1 MKNHSI
7 RGLAVSFSSRWRT
20 RKAAV
25 PLAVLLVVA
34 ALLVPAAV
42 VMPVPGVSK
51 ISAASAATTEDPVI
65 VVGGDIACPP
75 GKTVDL
81 THCEQGKT
89 GALLAAINPVAVVPL
104 GDEQYDSGTPAEYA
118 GSYNV
123 TGWGSD
129 KGISRPAAGNHE
141 YRTTGATGYYGYFG
155 SNAGD
160 PQKGY
165 YSWDVAGPNNAFTWH
180 MIALNSEC
188 AVLGGGSITAG
199 CGVGSSQEAWL
210 KADLAAHPN
219 VCTIAY
225 WHRPRFSSSTT
236 TPSSTTYNAFWNDLY
251 AAGADV
257 VLNGHAHDYERFA
270 PQTSSGAADPNGLT
284 EFVVGSGGVGFQTM
298 GPGIPNS
305 VVRNADVFGVLKM
318 TLHQS
323 SFDWQFMPASGY
335 SLTDSGTTQC
345 HSAGAADTTAPTAPA
360 SLSATASSASQV
372 SLNWT
377 AATDNVG
384 VKSYNI
390 YRGSN
395 GATPQLI
402 TTTTTNATSFTDTTV
417 TGSTP
422 YTYQVSAQDAAGNI
436 GPLSNTASV
445 TTPTS
450 TDTTPPTAP
459 SALQAEQV
467 FSNEIDLG
475 WTGSTDSGTGVSGY
489 KVYRQGPGESTFTLL
504 ATTTGTGAGHNSY
517 VDTTVKPSS
526 AYQYKVTA
534 YDGAN
539 NESAAS
545 NTVPVSTPAGPSSK
559 TFTFTTSGDATIQQA
574 SPTTNAGSS
583 SQLII
588 DNSPVDDVMMKF
600 NVATSGCDSL
610 TSAKLTL
617 TNNGDGSTK
626 GGDFYTTGSNWTESG
641 VNWGNAPTR
650 GALLNSLGAVSAN
663 ATATVDVTQGVSSL
677 NGEADFRI
685 GSTSSD
691 GVHYFSKEG
700 TGAKPTLTVVCATP
714 TVPDNTPPSAPTNL
728 STSAANS
735 GEVDLSW
742 SASTDNIGVSSYDIL
757 RDGSKVGSVPG
768 SSLTYQDTTVAA
780 STSYS
785 YAVVARDAA
794 GNISPASNTATVT
807 TPASAAP
814 AAPSNLVAT
823 AVNGTTVNLTWTAST
838 SSNVTGYNVYRGLH
852 GGTLTLLSGGSAGT
866 SPYTDA
872 TATAGTA
879 YDYAVTAVAT
889 GGSESVRSNIAT
901 ATTPGGGSSGIAPRS
916 TTATVTPITSAATSW
931 TVSLPAYSSGDFV
944 VLFLGDNLGS
954 TAGVPTSSGWT
965 NFNTT
970 NESSGLKG
978 AFLGKRMTGTEG
990 SSITVTWGAACLG
1003 VAEATAFTGVN
1014 TAAPVDVP
1022 AVGQAEASTTAV
1034 ASHST
1039 KSVTTVTANV
1049 VLVSGFTTDVAS
1061 TWTQAGDTE
1070 LADAAAGNVSA
1081 SVYYSS
1087 PVPIGTY
1094 SKTATASVASVKA
1107 VSSLLALRPS
1117 G

>member
-1 MKNHSI
+1 MM
-7 RGLAVSFSSRWRT
+7 GLF
-20 RKAAV
+20 AAV
-25 PLAVLLVVA
+25 AASSLV
-34 ALLVPAAV
+34 
-42 VMPVPGVSK
+42 MSVPGVGR
-51 ISAASAATTEDPVI
+51 ISAASAATTGDPVI
-65 VVGGDIACPP
+65 VVAGDIACPP
-75 GKTVDL
+75 SKTVDQ
-81 THCEQGKT
+81 THCGQGKT
-89 GALLAAINPVAVVPL
+89 GALLAAINPVAVIPL

-118 GSYNV
+118 GSYDV

-129 KGISRPAAGNHE
+129 KAISRPAAGNHE

-199 CGVGSSQEAWL
+199 CGAGSSQEAWL

-270 PQTSSGAADPNGLT
+270 PQTSSGAADSKGLT
-284 EFVVGSGGVGFQTM
+284 EFVVGSGGDGFQTM
-298 GPGIPNS
+298 GSGIPNS
-305 VVRNADVFGVLKM
+305 VVRNASAFGVLKM

-323 SFDWQFMPASGY
+323 SFDWQFVPAAGY

-345 HSAGAADTTAPTAPA
+345 HSAGAADTTAPTAPT

-402 TTTTTNATSFTDTTV
+402 ATTTTNATSFTDITV

-436 GPLSNTASV
+436 GPLSDPASV
-445 TTPTS
+445 TTPAS

-467 FSNEIDLG
+467 SSNEIDLG

-545 NTVPVSTPAGPSSK
+545 NTAAASTTAGPSSK

-583 SQLII
+583 SQLIV
-588 DNSPVDDVMMKF
+588 DNSPVDDAMMKF
-600 NVATSGCDSL
+600 NVATTGCDSL
-610 TSAKLTL
+610 TSAKLKL

-641 VNWGNAPTR
+641 VNWGNAPAR
-650 GALLNSLGAVSAN
+650 GALLNSLGAVSPN

-685 GSTSSD
+685 GTTSSD

-700 TGAKPTLTVVCATP
+700 TGAKPTLTVVCATS

-728 STSAANS
+728 SASAANS

-742 SASTDNIGVSSYDIL
+742 SSSTDNIGVSSYDIL

-768 SSLTYQDTTVAA
+768 NSLTYQDTTVAA
-780 STSYS
+780 STSYG
-785 YAVVARDAA
+785 YTVVARDAA
-794 GNISPASNTATVT
+794 GNSSPASNAATV
-807 TPASAAP
+807 
-814 AAPSNLVAT
+814 
-823 AVNGTTVNLTWTAST
+823 
-838 SSNVTGYNVYRGLH
+838 
-852 GGTLTLLSGGSAGT
+852 
-866 SPYTDA
+866 
-872 TATAGTA
+872 
-879 YDYAVTAVAT
+879 
-889 GGSESVRSNIAT
+889 
-901 ATTPGGGSSGIAPRS
+901 TTPGGGSSGIAPRS

-965 NFNTT
+965 NFITT

-1014 TAAPVDVP
+1014 TATPVDVP

-1039 KSVTTVTANV
+1039 KSLTTVTANA

-1070 LADAAAGNVSA
+1070 LADAGAGNVSA

-1094 SKTATASVASVKA
+1094 SKTATASAASVKA

>member
-1 MKNHSI
+1 MLATLAAVAAS
-7 RGLAVSFSSRWRT
+7 GLAVSAPGASR
-20 RKAAV
+20 
-25 PLAVLLVVA
+25 
-34 ALLVPAAV
+34 
-42 VMPVPGVSK
+42 
-51 ISAASAATTEDPVI
+51 ISAASAATTGDPVI
-65 VVGGDIACPP
+65 VAGGDIACPP
-75 GKTVDL
+75 GSTTDL
-81 THCEQGKT
+81 THCGQGKT
-89 GALLAAINPVAVVPL
+89 GALLASSNPAAVIPL
-104 GDEQYDSGTPAEYA
+104 GDEQYDSGTSAEFA
-118 GSYNV
+118 GSYDT

-129 KGISRPAAGNHE
+129 KAISRPAAGNHE

-155 SNAGD
+155 ANAGD
-160 PQKGY
+160 PSKGY
-165 YSWDVAGPNNAFTWH
+165 YSWDIAGPDNAFTWH

-188 AVLGGGSITAG
+188 AVLGGGSISAG
-199 CGVGSSQEAWL
+199 CGAGSSQEQWL

-270 PQTSSGAADPNGLT
+270 PQTSSGAADPKGLT
-284 EFVVGSGGVGFQTM
+284 EFVVGTGGDGFQTM
-298 GPGIPNS
+298 GAGLPNS
-305 VVRNADVFGVLKM
+305 VVRDASNFGVLKL

-335 SLTDSGTTQC
+335 SFTDSGTAPC
-345 HSAGAADTTAPTAPA
+345 HSAGPADTTAPTAPTN
-360 SLSATASSASQV
+360 LSATASSATQV
-372 SLNWT
+372 NLSWT

-402 TTTTTNATSFTDTTV
+402 ATTTTNATSFTDATV

-436 GPLSNTASV
+436 GPLSDTASV
-445 TTPTS
+445 TTPAS

-467 FSNEIDLG
+467 SSNEIDLG

-517 VDTTVKPSS
+517 ADTTVKPSS

-545 NTVPVSTPAGPSSK
+545 NTVSVSTPAGPSSE
-559 TFTFTTSGDATIQQA
+559 TFTFTDSGDATIQQA
-574 SPTTNAGSS
+574 KPTTNAGASS
-583 SQLII
+583 PLIV

-600 NVATSGCDSL
+600 NVATTGCDSL

-617 TNNGDGSTK
+617 TNDSDGSSK
-626 GGDFYTTGSNWTESG
+626 GGDFYTTGSNWTEGG

-650 GALLNSLGAVSAN
+650 GTLLNSLGAVAAN
-663 ATATVDVTQGVSSL
+663 ATVSVDVTQGISSL

-685 GSTSSD
+685 GTTSSD

-700 TGAKPTLTVVCATP
+700 TGAKPTLTVVCATS
-714 TVPDNTPPSAPTNL
+714 TVPDVTPPSAPTNL
-728 STSAANS
+728 SASAANS

-742 SASTDNIGVSSYDIL
+742 GASTDNIGVSSYDIL
-757 RDGSKVGSVPG
+757 RDGSKVGSVPA

-780 STSYS
+780 NTSYS
-785 YAVVARDAA
+785 YTVVARDAA
-794 GNISPASNTATVT
+794 GNSSPASNTATVT
-807 TPASAAP
+807 TPAGAAP

-838 SSNVTGYNVYRGLH
+838 SSNVTGYNIYRGVH
-852 GGTLTLLSGGSAGT
+852 GGTLTLLPGGSAGT

-889 GGSESVRSNIAT
+889 GGSESARSNIAT
-901 ATTPGGGSSGIAPRS
+901 VTTPGGGSSAIAPRS
-916 TTATVTPITSAATSW
+916 AAATVTPITSAATSW
-931 TVSLPAYSSGDFV
+931 TVNLPAYSSGDFV

-965 NFNTT
+965 NFVTT

-978 AFLGKRMTGTEG
+978 AFLGRRMTGTEG
-990 SSITVTWGAACLG
+990 SSITVTWKAACLG

-1014 TAAPVDVP
+1014 TATPVDVP

-1039 KSVTTVTANV
+1039 PSLTTVTPNA

-1061 TWTQAGDTE
+1061 TWTQAGDAE
-1070 LADAAAGNVSA
+1070 LADAGAGNVSA
-1081 SVYYSS
+1081 SVYYSP

-1094 SKTATASVASVKA
+1094 SKTATASAASVKA

>member
-1 MKNHSI
+1 
-7 RGLAVSFSSRWRT
+7 
-20 RKAAV
+20 
-25 PLAVLLVVA
+25 
-34 ALLVPAAV
+34 
-42 VMPVPGVSK
+42 
-51 ISAASAATTEDPVI
+51 
-65 VVGGDIACPP
+65 
-75 GKTVDL
+75 
-81 THCEQGKT
+81 
-89 GALLAAINPVAVVPL
+89 
-104 GDEQYDSGTPAEYA
+104 
-118 GSYNV
+118 
-123 TGWGSD
+123 
-129 KGISRPAAGNHE
+129 
-141 YRTTGATGYYGYFG
+141 
-155 SNAGD
+155 
-160 PQKGY
+160 
-165 YSWDVAGPNNAFTWH
+165 
-180 MIALNSEC
+180 
-188 AVLGGGSITAG
+188 
-199 CGVGSSQEAWL
+199 
-210 KADLAAHPN
+210 
-219 VCTIAY
+219 
-225 WHRPRFSSSTT
+225 
-236 TPSSTTYNAFWNDLY
+236 
-251 AAGADV
+251 
-257 VLNGHAHDYERFA
+257 
-270 PQTSSGAADPNGLT
+270 
-284 EFVVGSGGVGFQTM
+284 
-298 GPGIPNS
+298 
-305 VVRNADVFGVLKM
+305 
-318 TLHQS
+318 
-323 SFDWQFMPASGY
+323 
-335 SLTDSGTTQC
+335 
-345 HSAGAADTTAPTAPA
+345 
-360 SLSATASSASQV
+360 
-372 SLNWT
+372 
-377 AATDNVG
+377 
-384 VKSYNI
+384 
-390 YRGSN
+390 
-395 GATPQLI
+395 
-402 TTTTTNATSFTDTTV
+402 
-417 TGSTP
+417 
-422 YTYQVSAQDAAGNI
+422 
-436 GPLSNTASV
+436 
-445 TTPTS
+445 
-450 TDTTPPTAP
+450 
-459 SALQAEQV
+459 LQAEQV

-545 NTVPVSTPAGPSSK
+545 NTVSASTPAGPSSK

-617 TNNGDGSTK
+617 TNNADGSTK

-757 RDGSKVGSVPG
+757 RDGSKVGNVPG

-785 YAVVARDAA
+785 YTVVARDAA
-794 GNISPASNTATVT
+794 GNSSPASNTATVT
-807 TPASAAP
+807 TPAGAAP

-852 GGTLTLLSGGSAGT
+852 GGTLTLLSGGSTGT

-990 SSITVTWGAACLG
+990 SSITITWGAACLG

-1094 SKTATASVASVKA
+1094 SKTATASAASVKA